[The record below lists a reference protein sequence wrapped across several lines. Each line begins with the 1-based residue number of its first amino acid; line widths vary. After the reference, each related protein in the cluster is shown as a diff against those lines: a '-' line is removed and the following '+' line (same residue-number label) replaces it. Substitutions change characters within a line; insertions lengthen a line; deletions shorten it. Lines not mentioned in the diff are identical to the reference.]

1 MMNNRL
7 VDVQVAV
14 QEVAFVTNEVNSTAC
29 DLPDLV
35 YTPRILA

>member
-1 MMNNRL
+1 MNNRL

-14 QEVAFVTNEVNSTAC
+14 KEVASVTNEVNSTPH

-35 YTPRILA
+35 YTPSILS